1 MSWRRPR
8 ISPVDLVITEAVFAS
23 GVSGLDIV
31 RACKA
36 AAPVTRVLVV
46 SGSGSLDDAV
56 DALRAGA
63 FDYLAKSGDV
73 DALRATVD
81 ARAAVAA
88 EQAGPA
94 HRCRGNE
101 DADDDRAV
109 AEACCSCTSRCRR
122 PRPDPR
128 PS

>member
-1 MSWRRPR
+1 M
-8 ISPVDLVITEAVFAS
+8 DLVITEAVFAS

-46 SGSGSLDDAV
+46 SGTGSLDGAV

-81 ARAAVAA
+81 RALQPAD
-88 EQAGPA
+88 EQAGA
-94 HRCRGNE
+94 RARADE
-101 DADDDRAV
+101 SADDDRAV
-109 AEACCSCTSRCRR
+109 AGHVAAVQAGVAGRARIR
-122 PRPDPR
+122 AGPDTR
-128 PS
+128 